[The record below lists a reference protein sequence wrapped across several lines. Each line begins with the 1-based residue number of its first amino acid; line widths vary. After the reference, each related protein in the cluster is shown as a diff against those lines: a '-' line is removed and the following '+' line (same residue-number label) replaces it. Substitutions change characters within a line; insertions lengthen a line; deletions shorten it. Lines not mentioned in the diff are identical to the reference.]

1 MRINHNMMA
10 ANASRSLGINTNKQT
25 KSLEKLSSGLS
36 INRAADNAAG
46 LSISEKMRS
55 QIAGLSQA
63 SSNAED
69 GVSYL
74 QTAEGAMNEVSSMLV
89 RMEELTTQRANGTYA
104 NDDQNNINLELGEL
118 QGEIKNIITTTNFNG
133 KSIDGSL
140 KVCLSDDSTN
150 TTEIGIAGTVTTQ
163 AAAAG
168 TFTVADGKA
177 GNGTVAGDLTINGT
191 AVTLAATDDTQ
202 AEVQAAVNAKMGA
215 GLYLVGTVIS
225 GGAIEITHA
234 GAFAAGKSGAEAT
247 ALTNSKFSTT
257 LADTATGKQTVLA
270 IGDKSITIA
279 ASDAASDVSTKL
291 TAASISGFTVADGG
305 SGTIVL
311 TNGSA
316 FTSGSMTST
325 LNADGT
331 VSGTISGGAAI
342 TALGSGATTV
352 AASSITSTLVKSAIT
367 EINSV
372 RATFGAQQNKLESV
386 VNNLSTTTEN
396 LQSAESRIRDTD
408 MASEMANFNKY
419 NILLQ
424 ASTSMLSQA
433 NSAPQTILSLFR

>member
-10 ANASRSLGINTNKQT
+10 ANASRALGINTNKQT

-133 KSIDGSL
+133 KSIDGAL
-140 KVCLSDDSTN
+140 DVCLSDNNTDIST
-150 TTEIGIAGTVTTQ
+150 IGISTYSLNTGVTSGVGGSFYLGTDQIT
-163 AAAAG
+163 
-168 TFTVADGKA
+168 
-177 GNGTVAGDLTINGT
+177 LTG
-191 AVTLAATDDTQ
+191 TDDTIDEIQ
-202 AEVQAAVNAKMGA
+202 AKVDAKVSGYAASLNGSTVMITSGSAFDA
-215 GLYLVGTVIS
+215 GT
-225 GGAIEITHA
+225 T
-234 GAFAAGKSGAEAT
+234 AAHDAT
-247 ALTNSKFSTT
+247 A
-257 LADTATGKQTVLA
+257 TVLA
-270 IGDKSITIA
+270 SKDIT
-279 ASDAASDVSTKL
+279 S
-291 TAASISGFTVADGG
+291 
-305 SGTIVL
+305 
-311 TNGSA
+311 
-316 FTSGSMTST
+316 
-325 LNADGT
+325 
-331 VSGTISGGAAI
+331 TISGGAAI

-352 AASSITSTLVKSAIT
+352 AASSITSTLVKAAIK

-408 MASEMANFNKY
+408 MAKEMANFNKY

>member
-140 KVCLSDDSTN
+140 KVCLSDNNDDITD
-150 TTEIGIAGTVTTQ
+150 IGISSF
-163 AAAAG
+163 AADTGVAKATGSTDFYINDTKISLAAG
-168 TFTVADGKA
+168 DTTVDKA
-177 GNGTVAGDLTINGT
+177 
-191 AVTLAATDDTQ
+191 
-202 AEVQAAVNAKMGA
+202 QAAVDAKMGA
-215 GLYLVGTVIS
+215 GVFKVTYGTTN
-225 GGAIEITHA
+225 IEI
-234 GAFAAGKSGAEAT
+234 KSA
-247 ALTNSKFSTT
+247 SKFKTGAVVAQAATVTQTT
-257 LADTATGKQTVLA
+257 SQ
-270 IGDKSITIA
+270 
-279 ASDAASDVSTKL
+279 
-291 TAASISGFTVADGG
+291 
-305 SGTIVL
+305 
-311 TNGSA
+311 
-316 FTSGSMTST
+316 
-325 LNADGT
+325 
-331 VSGTISGGAAI
+331 TISGGDAI
-342 TALGSGATTV
+342 TALGSGASTV
-352 AASSITSTLVKSAIT
+352 AAKDITSTLVKAAIK

>member
-10 ANASRSLGINTNKQT
+10 ANASRSLGINTGKQT

-104 NDDQNNINLELGEL
+104 NDDQNNINLELTEL
-118 QGEIKNIITTTNFNG
+118 QGEIHTIITTTNFNG
-133 KSIDGSL
+133 KSIDGDLS
-140 KVCLSDDSTN
+140 VCLSDNNDDTST
-150 TTEIGIAGTVTTQ
+150 IGITGYRTASAYADIKTGGTM
-163 AAAAG
+163 
-168 TFTVADGKA
+168 
-177 GNGTVAGDLTINGT
+177 TINSQSVAIT
-191 AVTLAATDDTQ
+191 ANMTAQEVTAKIATTAGLENAGITATVNSDDSVSLTSLTLFNTGAGPTDAATVHT
-202 AEVQAAVNAKMGA
+202 
-215 GLYLVGTVIS
+215 
-225 GGAIEITHA
+225 
-234 GAFAAGKSGAEAT
+234 
-247 ALTNSKFSTT
+247 
-257 LADTATGKQTVLA
+257 
-270 IGDKSITIA
+270 
-279 ASDAASDVSTKL
+279 
-291 TAASISGFTVADGG
+291 ASISG
-305 SGTIVL
+305 
-311 TNGSA
+311 
-316 FTSGSMTST
+316 
-325 LNADGT
+325 
-331 VSGTISGGAAI
+331 GGAI
-342 TALGSGATTV
+342 TNLGSGAVTV
-352 AASSITSTLVKSAIT
+352 AAKDISSTMVKAAIK